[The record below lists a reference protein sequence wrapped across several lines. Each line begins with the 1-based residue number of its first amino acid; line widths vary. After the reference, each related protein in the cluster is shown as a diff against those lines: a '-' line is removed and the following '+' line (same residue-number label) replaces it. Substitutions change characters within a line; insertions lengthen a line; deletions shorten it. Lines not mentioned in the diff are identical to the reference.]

1 MRVFAALLGSAVGV
15 LAIAVSALV
24 KPDIRLVYNP
34 SKSAPPGWYVV
45 HPAAQLE
52 VGDYVVAQLPR
63 DIAAFAAKRD
73 YLPRH
78 VPVLKRIAATAGQR
92 VCVRSGTVLID
103 GVAVAT
109 TLTLDGKRR
118 SLSAWSHCRRLEI
131 GELFLL
137 NASAPSSFDSRY
149 FGPIDVSFVRG
160 RANLLWTTRRQ

>member
-1 MRVFAALLGSAVGV
+1 MRACAALLGSALGV
-15 LAIAVSALV
+15 FAITLSALV

-34 SKSAPPGWYVV
+34 TESTPPGWYVV
-45 HPAAQLE
+45 HPAARLE
-52 VGDYVVAQLPR
+52 VGDYVIAQLPR

-92 VCVRSGTVLID
+92 VCVRDGTVLID
-103 GVAVAT
+103 GAAVAT
-109 TLTLDGKRR
+109 TLTRDGRRR
-118 SLSAWSHCRRLEI
+118 SLIAWPHCRKLET

-160 RANLLWTTRRQ
+160 RAFLLWTTRRR

>member
-1 MRVFAALLGSAVGV
+1 MRTCAAFLGAVLGV
-15 LAIAVSALV
+15 LAIIVSALV

-34 SKSAPPGWYVV
+34 SESAPRGWYAV
-45 HPAAQLE
+45 HRATQLE
-52 VGDYVVAQLPR
+52 VGDYVIAQLPR

-92 VCVRSGTVLID
+92 VCVRDGTVLID
-103 GVAVAT
+103 GAAVAT
-109 TLTLDGKRR
+109 TLTRDGRRR
-118 SLSAWSHCRRLEI
+118 SLIAWPHCRKLET

-160 RANLLWTTRRQ
+160 RAFLLWTTRRR

>member
-1 MRVFAALLGSAVGV
+1 MSECAALLGSAFGV
-15 LAIAVSALV
+15 LAITVSALV
-24 KPDIRLVYNP
+24 KPDLRLVYNP
-34 SKSAPPGWYVV
+34 TESAPPGWYVV

-52 VGDYVVAQLPR
+52 VGDYVIAQLPG
-63 DIAAFAAKRD
+63 DIASFAAKRD
-73 YLPRH
+73 YLPHH

-92 VCVRSGTVLID
+92 VCVRDGAVLID
-103 GVAVAT
+103 GASLAT

-118 SLSAWSHCRRLEI
+118 PLTAWSHCRKLET

-160 RANLLWTTRRQ
+160 RAMLLWTTRRR

>member
-1 MRVFAALLGSAVGV
+1 MSECAALLGSALGV

-24 KPDIRLVYNP
+24 KPDIRLVYNATE
-34 SKSAPPGWYVV
+34 SAPPGWYVV

-52 VGDYVVAQLPR
+52 VGDYVIAQLPG
-63 DIAAFAAKRD
+63 DIASFAAKRD

-92 VCVRSGTVLID
+92 VCVRDGTVLID
-103 GVAVAT
+103 GASVAT
-109 TLTLDGKRR
+109 TLTRDGKRR
-118 SLSAWSHCRRLEI
+118 SLIAWPHCRKLET

-160 RANLLWTTRRQ
+160 RAFLLWTTRRR

>member
-1 MRVFAALLGSAVGV
+1 MRAFAALLASALAV
-15 LAIAVSALV
+15 LAITESALV
-24 KPDIRLVYNP
+24 KPEVRLVYNP
-34 SKSAPPGWYVV
+34 TESAPRGWYVV
-45 HPAAQLE
+45 HPVAQIE
-52 VGDYVVAQLPR
+52 VGDYVIAQLPR

-92 VCVRSGTVLID
+92 VCVRNGTVLID

-118 SLSAWSHCRRLEI
+118 SLTAWSHCRRLET

-160 RANLLWTTRRQ
+160 RAILLGTTRRR

>member
-24 KPDIRLVYNP
+24 KPDIRFVYNP
-34 SKSAPPGWYVV
+34 TESAPPGWYVV

-52 VGDYVVAQLPR
+52 VGDYVIAQLPH
-63 DIAAFAAKRD
+63 DIAVFAAKRD

-92 VCVRSGTVLID
+92 VCVRDGTVLID
-103 GVAVAT
+103 GAAVAT

-118 SLSAWSHCRRLEI
+118 SLSSWSHCRRLEI

-137 NASAPSSFDSRY
+137 NARAPSSFDSRY

-160 RANLLWTTRRQ
+160 RANLLWTTRRH

>member
-1 MRVFAALLGSAVGV
+1 MRAPAALLGCALGV
-15 LAIAVSALV
+15 LAITVSALV

-34 SKSAPPGWYVV
+34 TESAPPGWYVV

-52 VGDYVVAQLPR
+52 VGDYVIAQLSG
-63 DIAAFAAKRD
+63 DIASFAAKRD

-92 VCVRSGTVLID
+92 VCVRDGTVSID
-103 GVAVAT
+103 GAAVAT
-109 TLTLDGKRR
+109 TITLDGKRR
-118 SLSAWSHCRRLEI
+118 RLTAWSHCRKLET

-149 FGPIDVSFVRG
+149 FGPIDASFVRG
-160 RANLLWTTRRQ
+160 KANLLWANRQQ

>member
-1 MRVFAALLGSAVGV
+1 MRTFATLFSTAFGV
-15 LAIAVSALV
+15 LAIMWSTWI
-24 KPDIRLVYNP
+24 KPDIWLIYNP
-34 SKSAPPGWYVV
+34 SESAPPGWYVV
-45 HPAAQLE
+45 HRAAQLA
-52 VGDYVVAQLPR
+52 VGDYVIAQLPG

-92 VCVRSGTVLID
+92 VCMRDGTVLID
-103 GVAVAT
+103 EAAVAT

-118 SLSAWSHCRRLEI
+118 SLIAWPHCRKLET

-160 RANLLWTTRRQ
+160 RAILLWTARRR

>member
-1 MRVFAALLGSAVGV
+1 MSECAALLGSALGV

-34 SKSAPPGWYVV
+34 TQSAPRGWYVV
-45 HPAAQLE
+45 HPEAQLE
-52 VGDYVVAQLPR
+52 VGDYVIAQLPR
-63 DIAAFAAKRD
+63 EIGAFAAKRD

-92 VCVRSGTVLID
+92 VCVRDGAVLID
-103 GVAVAT
+103 GAAVAT
-109 TLTLDGKRR
+109 TLTRDGKRR
-118 SLSAWSHCRRLEI
+118 SLSAWSHCRRLET

-137 NASAPSSFDSRY
+137 NVSTPSSFDSRY